1 MRVAILGAGA
11 MGSWFGGQLAQQ
23 GHDVQL
29 LTTNNAHIEAVSAN
43 GLLMHVHGDTDNVTT
58 VKVAAGTPAD
68 YDGTADLIIVLTKS
82 YQTTTA
88 LHSVAAQLKERTA
101 VLTLQNGLG
110 NAEAI
115 AAFVKPENIWIGMSM
130 MPVDRIAPGVIA
142 SRGTG
147 QTTFGRF
154 DATHH
159 AFGDAV
165 AQAFEGCGISVR
177 HDPDV
182 KTRIWEKVAFN
193 AGMNALCALT
203 YGTPGTIG
211 QLPDAGTLIR
221 AVATE
226 VADVASAEG
235 VPVSLDAVFETI
247 AYACE
252 NHGGHKASM
261 LQDLQNGKR
270 TEVDALNGAIVDLGQ
285 RQGVPTPLNATL
297 ATLVRLAELG
307 DHSQTDAVVS

>member
-11 MGSWFGGQLAQQ
+11 MGSWFGGQLASQ

-29 LTTNNAHIEAVSAN
+29 LTTNRRHIDAVNTN
-43 GLLMHVHGDTDNVTT
+43 GLLMQVPGEFSDTELVRL
-58 VKVAAGTPAD
+58 AASEPAD
-68 YDGTADLIIVLTKS
+68 YDGNAELIIVLTKS
-82 YQTTTA
+82 YQTAIAMQSISAKLT
-88 LHSVAAQLKERTA
+88 QDTA

-110 NAEAI
+110 NADAI
-115 AAFVKPENIWIGMSM
+115 RAVVKPENIWVGMSM

-147 QTTFGRF
+147 QTVFGHL
-154 DATHH
+154 DGSHH
-159 AFGDAV
+159 AFGDV
-165 AQAFEGCGISVR
+165 VVQAFEGTGMVVK

-182 KTRIWEKVAFN
+182 KLRIWEKIAFN

-211 QLPDAGTLIR
+211 QLPDARSLVR
-221 AVATE
+221 AVAAEAVE
-226 VADVASAEG
+226 VATAEG
-235 VPVSLDAVFETI
+235 VSVSLDAIFATI
-247 AYACE
+247 DYACE
-252 NHGGHKASM
+252 HHGSHKASM
-261 LQDLQNGKR
+261 LADLQSGKR

-285 RQGVPTPLNATL
+285 RLGVPTPLNTTL

-307 DHSQTDAVVS
+307 DHSLSDQVVS

>member
-11 MGSWFGGQLAQQ
+11 MGSWFGGQLAVQ

-29 LTTNNAHIEAVSAN
+29 LTTNRSHIEAVNTN
-43 GLLMHVHGDTDNVTT
+43 GLLMQVKGEADDTKPVRL
-58 VKVAAGTPAD
+58 AASEPAD
-68 YDGTADLIIVLTKS
+68 YDGYAELIIVLTKS
-82 YQTTTA
+82 YQTATA
-88 LHSVAAQLKERTA
+88 MNCISAKLAQDTA

-115 AAFVKPENIWIGMSM
+115 RAVVKSENIWVGMSM

-147 QTTFGRF
+147 HTIFGRL
-154 DATHH
+154 DGSHH
-159 AFGDAV
+159 AFGDV
-165 AQAFEGCGISVR
+165 VVQAFEGTGMVIE

-182 KTRIWEKVAFN
+182 KSRIWEKVAFN

-211 QLPDAGTLIR
+211 QLPDARLLAY
-221 AVATE
+221 AVAAEAAE
-226 VADVASAEG
+226 VATADGVSVSVDDVHAAI
-235 VPVSLDAVFETI
+235 D
-247 AYACE
+247 YACE
-252 NHGGHKASM
+252 HHGSHKPSM
-261 LQDLQNGKR
+261 LADLQNGKR
-270 TEVDALNGAIVDLGQ
+270 TEVDAINGAIVGLGE
-285 RQGVPTPLNATL
+285 RLGIPTPLNATL

-307 DHSQTDAVVS
+307 DHSFTDQVVS